1 MNLSEHMQLRGKGYF
16 LGKILTNPVNFPC
29 GRKPEYLEE
38 THDFRQSVDW
48 LFSHGYHKSSPTG
61 LEPTISEVNGACC
74 DDCATETQSIS
85 L

>member
-48 LFSHGYHKSSPTG
+48 LFSQG
-61 LEPTISEVNGACC
+61 
-74 DDCATETQSIS
+74 
-85 L
+85 